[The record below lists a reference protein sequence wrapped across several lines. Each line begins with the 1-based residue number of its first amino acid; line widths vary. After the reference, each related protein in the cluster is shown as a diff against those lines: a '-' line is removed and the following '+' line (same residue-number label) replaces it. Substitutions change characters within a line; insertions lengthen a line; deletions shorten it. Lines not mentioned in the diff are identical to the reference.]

1 MKINLF
7 LVALIAML
15 LTFTHTSY
23 AEDVKCKRTESTVIK
38 GNIASNGERFLS
50 GDNNYGTDNRNNI
63 RIYANIKWAGT
74 LRQCDWNKLMVH
86 MFNVHKNNQTISHE
100 QLAQESLVFLQNNI
114 PTLKATSLNVLVRQN
129 KFKHAGGY
137 CDETKLMTGER
148 LDNGDYFYETFN
160 FSGKM
165 WMGLRWGSDY
175 EMYQCDVQALNA
187 AIQKYVMDN
196 PGVFLEDIESMA
208 RTYINDNF
216 HNGQDVGF
224 GLSSN

>member
-1 MKINLF
+1 MKANIF
-7 LVALIAML
+7 ALILTTML
-15 LTFTHTSY
+15 LAFNSVSY
-23 AEDVKCKRTESTVIK
+23 AEEVECKGKDTMIVGGK
-38 GNIASNGERFLS
+38 NLGNGEKLS
-50 GDNNYGTDNRNNI
+50 EGNVVTYKNTA
-63 RIYANIKWAGT
+63 IYANVKWTGSWRVCDRYKWTVHIGT
-74 LRQCDWNKLMVH
+74 AYA
-86 MFNVHKNNQTISHE
+86 KNPTITRDE
-100 QLAQESLVFLQNNI
+100 LAQEALSFLNRFQTMKGI
-114 PTLKATSLNVLVRQN
+114 SVNVLIKQN

-196 PGVFLEDIESMA
+196 PGAFLEDIESMA

-216 HNGQDVGF
+216 HNGQNVGF
-224 GLSSN
+224 GLRSN